1 MVRRTNARRG
11 TAYAATMAV
20 AAAAAAWGVFWHG
33 AHRQVPAAGLPDLG
47 AVPAFTLIDHESR
60 PFTRPSL
67 QGSVWIIDF
76 IFTRCAG
83 QCPMLSQRMAALQA
97 RLAAT
102 PGIRFA
108 SISVDPAYD
117 TPAQLRAYAEQ
128 YQAGER
134 WVFLTGSEPDVFTL
148 SRDGFHL
155 GVGKDGTPEEPVTHS
170 VRLVLLDRAARIRG
184 YYSADEP
191 EAMRRV
197 EADARRLASSAP

>member
-1 MVRRTNARRG
+1 MSAHSRRG
-11 TAYAATMAV
+11 IVYAAATAGASTIVV
-20 AAAAAAWGVFWHG
+20 AALLWHG
-33 AHRQVPAAGLPDLG
+33 AHRRTMPSALPDLG